1 MGFRGI
7 VSKVMCGVVNV
18 VIWVGPN
25 PLLHNAF
32 PTSCLRVQRSKAPS
46 GVHITQVTAPAQGSF
61 RCCSK
66 VSGFHKTT
74 LAFGSCWG
82 WITWMFWATLPQPY
96 ATTNPEESAKYG
108 QTVNFL
114 NNKIAGFANL
124 ISCAGM
130 RTRETS
136 HEGLKIQW
144 DGPQHFVPIFTNTVR
159 LCRQYTVVYTS
170 YVCAITLKFAQTWM
184 GNFMKILHD
193 HARFIH
199 IPPSQFRFDS
209 KCLDPLCSSDRNF
222 RLQWWPLAVTA
233 RK

>member
-1 MGFRGI
+1 MRHFFTPGRKGGRQLFTDPMTFAKDSMGFRGI

-82 WITWMFWATLPQPY
+82 WITWMFWATLRQPY

-108 QTVNFL
+108 QTINQ
-114 NNKIAGFANL
+114 IIRML
-124 ISCAGM
+124 ICVI
-130 RTRETS
+130 E
-136 HEGLKIQW
+136 W
-144 DGPQHFVPIFTNTVR
+144 F
-159 LCRQYTVVYTS
+159 
-170 YVCAITLKFAQTWM
+170 YVCTRTDMNGRGMWTSSTSKLQDSQIWSLAHACGQGKQV
-184 GNFMKILHD
+184 MKD
-193 HARFIH
+193 SRFNETALNISYQYLPTQYVSVDS
-199 IPPSQFRFDS
+199 IP
-209 KCLDPLCSSDRNF
+209 
-222 RLQWWPLAVTA
+222 
-233 RK
+233 

>member
-1 MGFRGI
+1 MRHFFTPGRKGGRQLFTDPMTFTKDSMGFRGI
-7 VSKVMCGVVNV
+7 VSKVMCGVVTV

-108 QTVNFL
+108 QTINQ
-114 NNKIAGFANL
+114 IIRML
-124 ISCAGM
+124 ICV
-130 RTRETS
+130 TE
-136 HEGLKIQW
+136 W
-144 DGPQHFVPIFTNTVR
+144 F
-159 LCRQYTVVYTS
+159 
-170 YVCAITLKFAQTWM
+170 YVCTRTDMNGRGMWTSSTTKLQDSQIWSLAQAC
-184 GNFMKILHD
+184 GQGKQVMKD
-193 HARFIH
+193 SRFNETALNIAYQYLPTQYVSVDS
-199 IPPSQFRFDS
+199 IP
-209 KCLDPLCSSDRNF
+209 
-222 RLQWWPLAVTA
+222 
-233 RK
+233 